1 MHPAMTETN
10 INDPRA
16 LGLSSL
22 AHRCAQETDL
32 FFRREAYDPS
42 FCYEL
47 FRRAIVLGDQNAHER
62 LYIQYQS
69 LVASWVERHS
79 SYPSTGEEIQY
90 FVNRAFEKL
99 WRALSPAKFG
109 QFADLKALLAYLKM
123 CTHSAIID
131 YSRVHQ
137 HAVVDEE
144 PTQEQLATGQDRG
157 SDMEEEAMRDDE
169 RSDFWR
175 LIDQRI
181 SGEKERAVIYGSFV
195 LAMKPGE
202 LQIHY
207 AHLFNDVKDV
217 YRTKQNVIDR
227 LRRDQELLASLSM
240 QA

>member
-79 SYPSTGEEIQY
+79 SYPSTGEENQ
-90 FVNRAFEKL
+90 
-99 WRALSPAKFG
+99 LS
-109 QFADLKALLAYLKM
+109 
-123 CTHSAIID
+123 
-131 YSRVHQ
+131 
-137 HAVVDEE
+137 
-144 PTQEQLATGQDRG
+144 
-157 SDMEEEAMRDDE
+157 
-169 RSDFWR
+169 
-175 LIDQRI
+175 LIHI
-181 SGEKERAVIYGSFV
+181 
-195 LAMKPGE
+195 
-202 LQIHY
+202 
-207 AHLFNDVKDV
+207 
-217 YRTKQNVIDR
+217 
-227 LRRDQELLASLSM
+227 
-240 QA
+240 

>member
-1 MHPAMTETN
+1 MTESNT
-10 INDPRA
+10 NDPRA

-79 SYPSTGEEIQY
+79 SYPSTGEENQY

-109 QFADLKALLAYLKM
+109 QFADLKVLLAYLKM

-131 YSRVHQ
+131 YSRTHQ
-137 HAVVDEE
+137 HAVADEE
-144 PTQEQLATGQDRG
+144 PSQEQLAAGQDSG
-157 SDMEEEAMRDDE
+157 SDMEEDAIQEAQRADL
-169 RSDFWR
+169 WR
-175 LIDQRI
+175 LIDERI

-195 LAMKPGE
+195 QAMKPAE
-202 LQIHY
+202 LHTHY
-207 AHLFNDVKDV
+207 AHLFDDVKDV

-227 LRRDQELLASLSM
+227 LRRDQALLAFLSV